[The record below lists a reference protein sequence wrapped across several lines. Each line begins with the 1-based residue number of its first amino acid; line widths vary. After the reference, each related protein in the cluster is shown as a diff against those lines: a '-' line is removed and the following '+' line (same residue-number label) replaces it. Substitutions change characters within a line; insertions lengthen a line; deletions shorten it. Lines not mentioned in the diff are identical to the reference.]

1 MQWNKVCKV
10 WYNVVWHSLGSSRKS
25 VHERPRNSDGL
36 QVKWSVLR
44 AIWLKR
50 QDPQLSNDVYEGGVL
65 LWSKWLKTRVFSK
78 KRPEKQLFLVSRFWI
93 TWLRSGLGPPI
104 LEVLPFWI
112 FSMKSVGHKV
122 SNELWGGMLA
132 SMLSD
137 RQPLEFFLESIAKK
151 CKNGQ
156 FFAFS
161 QIKWDF
167 ATASYIQGTTMWK
180 LTSWRLRK
188 CITYWVLN
196 FLNRSY
202 CCSKS
207 DEGEI

>member
-1 MQWNKVCKV
+1 
-10 WYNVVWHSLGSSRKS
+10 
-25 VHERPRNSDGL
+25 
-36 QVKWSVLR
+36 
-44 AIWLKR
+44 
-50 QDPQLSNDVYEGGVL
+50 
-65 LWSKWLKTRVFSK
+65 
-78 KRPEKQLFLVSRFWI
+78 
-93 TWLRSGLGPPI
+93 
-104 LEVLPFWI
+104 
-112 FSMKSVGHKV
+112 
-122 SNELWGGMLA
+122 MLA

-137 RQPLEFFLESIAKK
+137 RQLLEFFLESIAKK

-188 CITYWVLN
+188 CITYWVFK

-202 CCSKS
+202 CWSKS
-207 DEGEI
+207 EDSEILPSLAKIRGRKKKQHSVKNQVFGSILNQPLTNPIPPSLIQYGASNLIFGRVLFFFTAPFLAIFFFRFGSTSTANS

>member
-1 MQWNKVCKV
+1 MRLLLLQIVVTCQQSSPSFQRQHLLDQW
-10 WYNVVWHSLGSSRKS
+10 SQ
-25 VHERPRNSDGL
+25 SDL
-36 QVKWSVLR
+36 PAKHWLVLR
-44 AIWLKR
+44 G
-50 QDPQLSNDVYEGGVL
+50 Q
-65 LWSKWLKTRVFSK
+65 
-78 KRPEKQLFLVSRFWI
+78 KRPEKHFFLVSRFWI

-104 LEVLPFWI
+104 LKVLPFWI

-151 CKNGQ
+151 CKNGH

-161 QIKWDF
+161 QYKWDF

-180 LTSWRLRK
+180 LTFWRFQKCVMSW
-188 CITYWVLN
+188 WQWQ
-196 FLNRSY
+196 
-202 CCSKS
+202 
-207 DEGEI
+207 

>member
-1 MQWNKVCKV
+1 MV
-10 WYNVVWHSLGSSRKS
+10 RKLRS
-25 VHERPRNSDGL
+25 IAFQRCIWRGGL
-36 QVKWSVLR
+36 PLVEMAENEDFLQ
-44 AIWLKR
+44 
-50 QDPQLSNDVYEGGVL
+50 
-65 LWSKWLKTRVFSK
+65 
-78 KRPEKQLFLVSRFWI
+78 KRPEKQLFRVSRFWI
-93 TWLRSGLGPPI
+93 NWLRSGLGPPI

-137 RQPLEFFLESIAKK
+137 RQLLEFFLESIAKK

-180 LTSWRLRK
+180 LTSRRLRK